1 MWKKKKR
8 RIEDIFFSLF
18 VECRYTTHTHGI
30 INGTREKKK
39 KEEEDEERI
48 LLLFLLSQL
57 SLLVI
62 SREDGQP
69 HDSLAY
75 SAFPFFF
82 FLRFVFFSIVDLRRV
97 RIGTTNTHTIYCVVL
112 SVPFYRYK
120 FKGKERLFKR
130 RTGRRRKNTRT
141 TETMIRVRGLFVSFV
156 DDQMSNIAVVIITK
170 RNDTPYKLA
179 KVSIWISIG

>member
-1 MWKKKKR
+1 MERERRKKKKKKTKK
-8 RIEDIFFSLF
+8 EFYCCSYYHN
-18 VECRYTTHTHGI
+18 CRYWLLV
-30 INGTREKKK
+30 EKTVNHMILL
-39 KEEEDEERI
+39 RI
-48 LLLFLLSQL
+48 LL
-57 SLLVI
+57 
-62 SREDGQP
+62 
-69 HDSLAY
+69 
-75 SAFPFFF
+75 FPFFSF
-82 FLRFVFFSIVDLRRV
+82 FASFFFSIVDLRRV